1 VHRQG
6 SVALSHS
13 RIVALAL
20 PVRTYDIDFA
30 GIVSNIVYVRWLED
44 LRLAMLAEAY
54 PIARALSDGVAPI
67 LLETQI
73 AYERPVTIHDAV
85 TGRMWVTE
93 MGRVKWHVAAEF
105 TVGERVHARAI
116 QVGIFIRL
124 ATRRPIAPPLPL
136 RERFTPVS
144 GPLQG

>member
-1 VHRQG
+1 V
-6 SVALSHS
+6 SHP

-20 PVRTYDIDFA
+20 PVRTDDIDFA
-30 GIVSNIVYVRWLED
+30 GVVSNIVDVRWLED
-44 LRLAMLAEAY
+44 LRLAMLADAY
-54 PIARALSDGVAPI
+54 PIARALSDGAAPI

-73 AYERPVTIHDAV
+73 AYERPVTIQDAV
-85 TGRMWVTE
+85 SGRMSVTE

-105 TVGERVHARAI
+105 AVGERVHAHAA

-136 RERFTPVS
+136 RERFRPVS